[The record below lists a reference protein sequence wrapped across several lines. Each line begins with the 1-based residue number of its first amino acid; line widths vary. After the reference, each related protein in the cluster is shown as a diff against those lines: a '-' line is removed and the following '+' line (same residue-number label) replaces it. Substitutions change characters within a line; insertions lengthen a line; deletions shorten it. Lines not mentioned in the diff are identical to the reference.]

1 MTTLGQ
7 KQVWAKVLDFTV
19 QDYATKAVL
28 FQVKY
33 ATDCAIG
40 EKYEKTEIKGGSDN
54 QIQYTSFHSPTA
66 TFTAQLPLIDDNVIA
81 VKTGSST
88 VVGAQTNAFEKTYT
102 VDTTNGT
109 VVCGVTPLA
118 GTLKVYNVDAEDN
131 LGSVIS
137 PVASA
142 PTEEQYS
149 ITAATLTFNTAKKGA
164 KVLIVCDYTTGVTAI
179 GVKFVSGKLP
189 ALIRIT
195 AKTKIEDKAG
205 NKAIKTIIVE
215 RAKPNPDF
223 EFSTKAG
230 TPATLPFDCE
240 VFGWTNSD
248 GESQFFNMV
257 TDPTLAV

>member
-1 MTTLGQ
+1 MAIGQ

-33 ATDCAIG
+33 ATDCVIG

-81 VKTGSST
+81 VKTGSAT
-88 VVGAQTNAFEKTYT
+88 ITGVQTNAFEKTYT
-102 VDTTNGT
+102 ADIATGT
-109 VVCGVTPLA
+109 VTVDVVPLVN
-118 GTLKVYNVDAEDN
+118 TIKVYNVDSEDN
-131 LGSVIS
+131 LGVEITV
-137 PVASA
+137 VASA
-142 PTEEQYS
+142 PTVEQYS
-149 ITAATLTFNTAKKGA
+149 IVGAVLTFNTAKKGSR
-164 KVLIVCDYTTGVTAI
+164 VLVVCDYTTGATAI

-205 NKAIKTIIVE
+205 NKAIKTVIIE

-230 TPATLPFDCE
+230 TPAVLPFDCE
-240 VFGWTNSD
+240 VFGWTNAEGD
-248 GESQFFNMV
+248 SQFFNLV